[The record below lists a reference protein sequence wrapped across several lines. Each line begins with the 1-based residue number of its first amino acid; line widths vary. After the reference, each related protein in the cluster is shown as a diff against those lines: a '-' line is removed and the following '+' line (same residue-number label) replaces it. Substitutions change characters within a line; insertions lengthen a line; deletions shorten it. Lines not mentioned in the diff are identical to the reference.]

1 MDSLTI
7 SSLVDAS
14 RSVATLSVEEMSALL
29 ENEGLPVSV
38 ADTFEGE
45 RSFFLVLNIIT
56 VFFNTNWFMYN
67 KLVIQH
73 IANEIDGRDFLELTE
88 NDVKELVKP
97 LGQVKKIIR
106 LQKTLSVPE
115 QVWSKTFIY

>member
-56 VFFNTNWFMYN
+56 VFFIQIGLCITNW
-67 KLVIQH
+67 
-73 IANEIDGRDFLELTE
+73 
-88 NDVKELVKP
+88 
-97 LGQVKKIIR
+97 
-106 LQKTLSVPE
+106 
-115 QVWSKTFIY
+115 

>member
-1 MDSLTI
+1 MDSLNI

-56 VFFNTNWFMYN
+56 VFFLY
-67 KLVIQH
+67 KLVY
-73 IANEIDGRDFLELTE
+73 
-88 NDVKELVKP
+88 V
-97 LGQVKKIIR
+97 
-106 LQKTLSVPE
+106 
-115 QVWSKTFIY
+115 